1 MNRDVKEIRAM
12 NRLAKCDE
20 MLILLYKDMVT
31 IYFKHHL
38 SDISDINELHN
49 ILGYTSLDL
58 LFTGM
63 RDSLI
68 YIMAQGRI
76 QRCGRAI
83 RRRAYFTI

>member
-1 MNRDVKEIRAM
+1 MNRNVKEIRAM
-12 NRLAKCDE
+12 NRKAKCDE
-20 MLILLYKDMVT
+20 IFLYKDMIT
-31 IYFKHHL
+31 IYVKHHL

-68 YIMAQGRI
+68 YIMAQGWI
-76 QRCGRAI
+76 QRYGRAI
-83 RRRAYFTI
+83 RRRAFFTI